1 MSTELNLMAN
11 MYAALDKVMPSRVCS
26 HGQLERSC
34 ELCERDARI
43 KELEAVLRE
52 YMDAADQCLSGAD
65 DIANML
71 RFGAADKAARE
82 ALKP

>member
-1 MSTELNLMAN
+1 MTTEERLLTT
-11 MYAALDKVMPSRVCS
+11 MYAALDKAMRVCS
-26 HGQLERSC
+26 HGQLARSC
-34 ELCERDARI
+34 GLCEKEARI

-52 YMDAADQCLSGAD
+52 YIDAADQCVSGSD

-82 ALKP
+82 ALR

>member
-1 MSTELNLMAN
+1 MSDTEARLLAN
-11 MYAALDKVMPSRVCS
+11 ALPVDGQRVCQ
-26 HGQLERSC
+26 HGNLARKC

-43 KELEAVLRE
+43 KELEAILRE
-52 YMDAADQCLSGAD
+52 YIDAADQCVSGSD

-82 ALKP
+82 ALR